1 VDYIDLYATLTHVPA
16 IWAEYERDVQAA
28 SIIRISPES
37 AASPAATLPSI
48 SDIYSAP
55 LAGRAPL
62 SFLRAPLSFV
72 SSEWSVA
79 YLIALAI
86 FGCGILVGA
95 FTYVSRPAWIAQSPK
110 GAFRDN
116 GVPTVDAERVGQITG
131 MIDCRWPDAR
141 TSLTTT
147 DVYLGNRYVLA
158 SGLME
163 ITYNSG
169 ARAILRGPTTYTVN
183 SPNGGFLAMGKVSVR
198 VNKKAEDG
206 DSSKSGFHLPPPE
219 LFSVRTPTAVVTDL
233 GTEFG
238 VDVDPQGI
246 ADVHV
251 FSGKVKAIVL
261 ASDTDP
267 SSESLLTEGEAM
279 RLEPHRPLIRRAANR
294 TAFSVELRR
303 LGSAAVAHW
312 TTSAEQSGLI
322 ANWKFNE
329 GAGARVSESIR
340 GIRQRV
346 TGPADWISG
355 KCGMAL
361 SFRDAPDKPA
371 WIDTS
376 YNLVGDDAEFPKHFT
391 ISVWVDLPRVLDD
404 YGTIVEQQYFG
415 DGSQNLWPHGFY
427 TAIERDNRAHFG
439 VCVADRWINMN
450 SAMQLSVHQWHHLGF
465 VYDSKQTAGNLRI
478 YVDGQRDAHELTTA
492 GEPLT
497 LPVGDARVRI
507 GRHVKHKCNFT
518 AGMDDLSFWTRALND
533 AELRAICNLANDKTL
548 NYDSQQAS
556 ELFQIYAQ
564 GEGHHGAVG
573 EQRWTAIKNL
583 IGHRAG
589 DLWTSENKYFL
600 QLDDVGNGLI
610 AEEVG
615 ENEEKRP

>member
-1 VDYIDLYATLTHVPA
+1 
-16 IWAEYERDVQAA
+16 
-28 SIIRISPES
+28 
-37 AASPAATLPSI
+37 
-48 SDIYSAP
+48 
-55 LAGRAPL
+55 
-62 SFLRAPLSFV
+62 
-72 SSEWSVA
+72 VA

-95 FTYVSRPAWIAQSPK
+95 FTYVSRPAGIAQTPK
-110 GAFRDN
+110 ATSREN

-340 GIRQRV
+340 GIRQPV

-518 AGMDDLSFWTRALND
+518 AGMDDLSFWNRALND

-573 EQRWTAIKNL
+573 EQQWTAVKNL